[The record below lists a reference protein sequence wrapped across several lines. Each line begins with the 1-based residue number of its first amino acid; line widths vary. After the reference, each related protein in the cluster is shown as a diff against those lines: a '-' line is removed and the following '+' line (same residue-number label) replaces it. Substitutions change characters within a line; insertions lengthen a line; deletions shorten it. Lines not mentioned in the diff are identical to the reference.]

1 MVRICMIKTP
11 DLYKEAHCGLIC
23 QNKRQVITFI
33 FITFPILAGL
43 VCFCWKTYLLSIER
57 AEMKESARNA
67 KERLMQLETVTADFK
82 GQSLR
87 EKLEENMQ
95 FKQNPLSVDKIN
107 EVGSGIFTQ
116 TRYHNC
122 KRRSKD

>member
-1 MVRICMIKTP
+1 MR
-11 DLYKEAHCGLIC
+11 LI
-23 QNKRQVITFI
+23 VADTSPAF
-33 FITFPILAGL
+33 
-43 VCFCWKTYLLSIER
+43 YLLSIER

>member
-1 MVRICMIKTP
+1 MFK
-11 DLYKEAHCGLIC
+11 ASHCGLIC
-23 QNKRQVITFI
+23 QNKRQVVTFV

-43 VCFCWKTYLLSIER
+43 VCFCWRTYLLSIER
-57 AEMKESARNA
+57 EEKREAARNA

-95 FKQNPLSVDKIN
+95 FKQNPLSSDKIKD
-107 EVGSGIFTQ
+107 VG
-116 TRYHNC
+116 
-122 KRRSKD
+122 RS